1 MAHSIFYPRF
11 FTRSLKT
18 LSPLCDLIHIPFL
31 SFSRH
36 LSFYL
41 SASSVFSSSY
51 IRIRKATEARTLIFL
66 FSRFQFHI
74 PHFSLS
80 SFFLSHDQHVSSS
93 LFLSSP
99 PTERAPRELASLLL
113 RENSACH
120 GEKPVPETRTRIHFL
135 SLPVRRLRSPLLSA
149 RVTAFFSSH
158 PVVLRARTL
167 RYRTRP
173 PIFVFFRY
181 SPVRYTCCQ

>member
-1 MAHSIFYPRF
+1 MAHSIYPRF

-18 LSPLCDLIHIPFL
+18 LSHPYAILIHIPFL
-31 SFSRH
+31 SFSRYLFLSIYLH
-36 LSFYL
+36 LL
-41 SASSVFSSSY
+41 FSLHLTYTYPQSY
-51 IRIRKATEARTLIFL
+51 GSTLIFL

-74 PHFSLS
+74 FLISFSRVLS
-80 SFFLSHDQHVSSS
+80 FARHVSSS
-93 LFLSSP
+93 LLLSSP

-120 GEKPVPETRTRIHFL
+120 GEKPVPETRTRVHFL
-135 SLPVRRLRSPLLSA
+135 SLPVRRLRSSLLSA

>member
-1 MAHSIFYPRF
+1 MRF
-11 FTRSLKT
+11 NTYSFPLF
-18 LSPLCDLIHIPFL
+18 LSPSFFL
-31 SFSRH
+31 SICIFC
-36 LSFYL
+36 
-41 SASSVFSSSY
+41 
-51 IRIRKATEARTLIFL
+51 FL
-66 FSRFQFHI
+66 FILHTYPQSYGSAHAYFPIFKI
-74 PHFSLS
+74 PISYSSFLSLV
-80 SFFLSHDQHVSSS
+80 FFLSHDQHVSSS

-120 GEKPVPETRTRIHFL
+120 GEKPVSETRTRVHFL